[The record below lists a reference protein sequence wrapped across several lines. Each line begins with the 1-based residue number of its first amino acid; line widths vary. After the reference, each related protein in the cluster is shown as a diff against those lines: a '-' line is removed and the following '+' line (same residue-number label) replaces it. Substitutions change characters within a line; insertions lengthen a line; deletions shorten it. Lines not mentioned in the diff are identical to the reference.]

1 MNFIYEE
8 FDNINYLLSTLENR
22 KNNSIMENEHSSET
36 NSYDFT
42 KTNSYK
48 EAATM
53 LKTGYKEI
61 LPQIQSLIRKNNLI
75 NYSNL
80 NLKRRQKN
88 MNIGFVPNVPNALQN
103 KPDSMIN
110 IIPNFQK
117 KKVKNIIYTIGANCG
132 TSTETFVKAGVALVS
147 AINVLELSGV
157 STKLSIG
164 FMPAIS
170 DDELVCPIL
179 RIKNYGERFNIE
191 KICFPLIH
199 PSMFRRIGF
208 KWLETCLNLTKKE
221 FAWGYGKSPKLDV
234 LKKNLVQD
242 DATVVLDT
250 LGIRNMDFKIE
261 NILKELGFVNK

>member
-1 MNFIYEE
+1 MSFIYEE
-8 FDNINYLLSTLENR
+8 FDNISYLLSTLENR
-22 KNNSIMENEHSSET
+22 KNNSIMKDSHSSET
-36 NSYDFT
+36 SSYNFT
-42 KTNSYK
+42 NTNSYE
-48 EAATM
+48 EAAMM
-53 LKTGYKEI
+53 LRTGYKEV
-61 LPQIQSLIRKNNLI
+61 LPQVQSLIKKNNLI

-80 NLKRRQKN
+80 NLKRKQQN
-88 MNIGFVPNVPNALQN
+88 MNIGFVPHIPNALQN

-117 KKVKNIIYTIGANCG
+117 KKVKNIVYANGANCAVPI
-132 TSTETFVKAGVALVS
+132 ETFIEAGVALVS

-157 STKLSIG
+157 STKLSVG
-164 FMPAIS
+164 FMPSII
-170 DDELVCPIL
+170 DDELVCPTL

-221 FAWGYGKSPKLDV
+221 FAWGYGRSPELDV